1 MGLRY
6 KKRDRLERVGR
17 VPDELLASIGQT
29 NINYERFDE
38 QIVYDK
44 INAKLDKESAK
55 IKS

>member
-17 VPDELLASIGQT
+17 VPDEILASIGQT

>member
-6 KKRDRLERVGR
+6 KKRGRLERVGR
-17 VPDELLASIGQT
+17 VPDEILASIGQT

-38 QIVYDK
+38 QLVYDK